1 MKYDKVHIWEIRD
14 GDTVLERYQ
23 YKAPAERMRKDLRKA
38 GRKVKLHSLFVRKY
52 IPLERKVLPKRM
64 EFWKGSYPWEI
75 PPEAASQLQLG

>member
-23 YKAPAERMRKDLRKA
+23 CKAPAERMRKDLRKA

-52 IPLERKVLPKRM
+52 IPLER
-64 EFWKGSYPWEI
+64 
-75 PPEAASQLQLG
+75 